1 MTGIYQI
8 KSKINS
14 SLYIGSAL
22 NINNRWNLHKASL
35 NNNKHHSIYLQ
46 RHCNKYGIDDLEF
59 SIIELCI
66 PDDLLIKEQFY
77 LDKFNPKFNVQK
89 VAHSSLGVKRRPE
102 TIEKIRKANLGL
114 KHPEWRNEIK
124 SKSQGGENHWTKTRE
139 KPFSEESKKKMSESQ
154 KNLYKN
160 GYVHPNKKAILQFDM
175 EDNFIKEWGS
185 VQEAINVYG
194 KGISNNLTKKNKS
207 AYGFKWKFKK

>member
-1 MTGIYQI
+1 MLPKVFFSAKNIEFYGPNDEIQKIRNYSTHT
-8 KSKINS
+8 KS
-14 SLYIGSAL
+14 GSPQ
-22 NINNRWNLHKASL
+22 KGFQ
-35 NNNKHHSIYLQ
+35 K
-46 RHCNKYGIDDLEF
+46 
-59 SIIELCI
+59 
-66 PDDLLIKEQFY
+66 
-77 LDKFNPKFNVQK
+77 LDFNVK
-89 VAHSSLGVKRRPE
+89 DC
-102 TIEKIRKANLGL
+102 RKMINFFKDSIH